1 MAPIIPVRA
10 RNGRRRHAL
19 PETGGDRTMCNRPA
33 SNLVIDDAMVDCKGC
48 LRAIARELAR

>member
-1 MAPIIPVRA
+1 
-10 RNGRRRHAL
+10 
-19 PETGGDRTMCNRPA
+19 MCNRPA